1 MTKLTA
7 DTPEYAEV
15 VINSVTLS
23 VMITATVG
31 IVIKMRTIDERI
43 LNCKKCQEGDEGTF
57 VYFCDK
63 HFSELLKQ

>member
-7 DTPEYAEV
+7 DTPEFAEV
-15 VINSVTLS
+15 VKNLVTLL

-31 IVIKMRTIDERI
+31 TVIKMRTIDERI
-43 LNCKKCQEGDEGTF
+43 INCKKCQEGDEGMF

-63 HFSELLKQ
+63 HFRELLK

>member
-7 DTPEYAEV
+7 LTPAIVEA
-15 VINSVTLS
+15 VIYSVTLS

-31 IVIKMRTIDERI
+31 TVIKMRSIDERI
-43 LNCKKCQEGDEGTF
+43 LNCKKCQEGDMVEF

-63 HFSELLKQ
+63 HFRELLK